1 MGRTKEGTNVSS
13 REYAVLLAE
22 DDANDI
28 LLIQRASQKT
38 NIANPLRVVRD
49 GEEAVAY
56 LSGQEPYADRD
67 RHPMPVLLL
76 LDLKLPRKSGFEVL
90 QWLRQQSRLKRLPVV
105 VMTSSNQNPDINK
118 AFDLGANSYLVKPGG
133 LDSLLELV
141 KNLDMYWLI
150 LNEKPELGGA

>member
-1 MGRTKEGTNVSS
+1 VSS

-28 LLIQRASQKT
+28 LLIQRAFQKT

-56 LSGQEPYADRD
+56 LSGQAPYADRD

-105 VMTSSNQNPDINK
+105 VLTSSNQNPDINK

>member
-1 MGRTKEGTNVSS
+1 VSS

-22 DDANDI
+22 DDANDV
-28 LLIQRASQKT
+28 LLIQRAFQKT

-49 GEEAVAY
+49 GEEALAY

-67 RHPMPVLLL
+67 RHPLPVLLL

-90 QWLRQQSRLKRLPVV
+90 QWLRQQSSLKRLPVV
-105 VMTSSNQNPDINK
+105 VLTSSNQNPDINK

-150 LNEKPELGGA
+150 LNEKPELEGA

>member
-1 MGRTKEGTNVSS
+1 MSS

-22 DDANDI
+22 DDANDV
-28 LLIQRASQKT
+28 LLIQRAFQKT

-49 GEEAVAY
+49 GEEALAY

-67 RHPMPVLLL
+67 RHPLPMLLL

-90 QWLRQQSRLKRLPVV
+90 QWLRQQSSLKRLPVV
-105 VMTSSNQNPDINK
+105 VLTSSNQNPDINK

-150 LNEKPELGGA
+150 LNEKPELEGA

>member
-1 MGRTKEGTNVSS
+1 MSS

-22 DDANDI
+22 DDANDV
-28 LLIQRASQKT
+28 LLIQRAFQKT

-67 RHPMPVLLL
+67 RHPLPMLLL

-90 QWLRQQSRLKRLPVV
+90 QWLRQQSSLKRLPVV
-105 VMTSSNQNPDINK
+105 VLTSSNQNPDINK

-150 LNEKPELGGA
+150 LNEKPELEGA

>member
-1 MGRTKEGTNVSS
+1 VSS

-22 DDANDI
+22 DDANDV
-28 LLIQRASQKT
+28 LLIQRAFQKT

-49 GEEAVAY
+49 GEEALAY

-67 RHPMPVLLL
+67 RHPLPMLLL

-90 QWLRQQSRLKRLPVV
+90 QWLRQQSSLKRLPVV
-105 VMTSSNQNPDINK
+105 VLTSSNQNPDINK

>member
-1 MGRTKEGTNVSS
+1 MSS

-22 DDANDI
+22 DDANDV
-28 LLIQRASQKT
+28 LLIQRAFQKT

-49 GEEAVAY
+49 GEEALAY

-67 RHPMPVLLL
+67 RHPLPVLLL

-105 VMTSSNQNPDINK
+105 VLTSSNQNPDINK

>member
-1 MGRTKEGTNVSS
+1 MSS

-28 LLIQRASQKT
+28 LLIQRAFQKT

-67 RHPMPVLLL
+67 RHPLPVLLL

-105 VMTSSNQNPDINK
+105 VLTSSNQNPDINK